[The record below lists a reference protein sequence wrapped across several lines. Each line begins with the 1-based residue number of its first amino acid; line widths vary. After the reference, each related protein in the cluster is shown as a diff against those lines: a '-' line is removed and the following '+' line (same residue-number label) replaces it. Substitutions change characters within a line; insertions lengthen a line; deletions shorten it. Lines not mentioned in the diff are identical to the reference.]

1 MNAAIIG
8 SNTNINSD
16 ETNLRSWV
24 EDHKLTFLQ
33 DFIKSLLS
41 ANCDVILEHFNRHL
55 DQQSDLNVIEFFK
68 RKLKAEK
75 VNKTAKKA
83 DLADL
88 YWTTFKEFD
97 YINVES
103 FIVAY
108 CKAVNISGY
117 EGKSGNKNLAPLVGV
132 APITSAIMVGAQSTV
147 TVRMWSEG
155 QRKETLLKVAQVFFQ
170 NKDAFPR
177 IYQLLN
183 IAFIANKGLVIS
195 GIDEFILK
203 LKELK
208 GNLKNETEYVSMYEK
223 VFEDWLP
230 DKAVLFLQEVCRIGE
245 IGRVIALEDMKNS
258 DTNHLGNVDLIKQF
272 NSMLENYEVVGARA
286 IKLAEII
293 KFD

>member
-33 DFIKSLLS
+33 EFIKSLLS
-41 ANCDVILEHFNRHL
+41 ADCEVILEHFNRHL
-55 DQQSDLNVIEFFK
+55 DQQSDHNVIELFK

-108 CKAVNISGY
+108 CKAVNILGY
-117 EGKSGNKNLAPLVGV
+117 EGKSGNKNLAPPVGV

-155 QRKETLLKVAQVFFQ
+155 QRKETLLKVAQVFF
-170 NKDAFPR
+170 K
-177 IYQLLN
+177 I
-183 IAFIANKGLVIS
+183 K
-195 GIDEFILK
+195 
-203 LKELK
+203 
-208 GNLKNETEYVSMYEK
+208 T
-223 VFEDWLP
+223 
-230 DKAVLFLQEVCRIGE
+230 LFQGY
-245 IGRVIALEDMKNS
+245 
-258 DTNHLGNVDLIKQF
+258 TNF
-272 NSMLENYEVVGARA
+272 
-286 IKLAEII
+286 
-293 KFD
+293 